1 MELLSLKLNELE
13 EMLTLMNEPKFR
25 AKQLF
30 DWLHVKRVTDF
41 SEMLNLPKT
50 LREKLSA
57 EHSIAK
63 VSEAMR
69 QTSQDGTVKFLYEL
83 EDGNTVETV
92 AMDYERGISLC
103 VSTEVGCR
111 MGCRFCIS
119 TKGGL
124 IRKLSAGEIL
134 GQVYASDRILGKR
147 INSVV
152 MMGIGEP
159 LDNYDASVRF
169 IELVTDPNGYNMA
182 GRNVSLST
190 CGLVPEIER
199 LAELKLPITLSL
211 SLHAA
216 NDEKRNRNMPVNR
229 IYPVH
234 EAVSAAI
241 RYSEITGRRVSYEYA
256 IIHGWNDTDEDADQ
270 LKELLKGTL
279 SHLNLIPIN
288 SAGDKSMH
296 ATRDDAYRFQ
306 KKMIDRGINT
316 TVRRTLG
323 SDIDAAC
330 GQLRSRKIKADEVTN

>member
-234 EAVSAAI
+234 EAVSAAV

-279 SHLNLIPIN
+279 SHQP
-288 SAGDKSMH
+288 DPDQQRRRQEH
-296 ATRDDAYRFQ
+296 ARYA
-306 KKMIDRGINT
+306 
-316 TVRRTLG
+316 
-323 SDIDAAC
+323 
-330 GQLRSRKIKADEVTN
+330 